1 MAQFSIL
8 LADLKV
14 YNHRRGLS
22 SEFWAMARFNT
33 TAARANHRLHMVF
46 GHGTLVLRE
55 DCVAE
60 LNNYIDPLPNNFPH
74 KNTLFDDVHM
84 RTFNYRA
91 CIGHINVKR
100 NPKVIHPCQLR
111 QVILEGWESPDFPHD
126 SSPLKLTHSEIFE
139 GM

>member
-46 GHGTLVLRE
+46 GRIWNWPNQQIYFSDLKVDGTLVLRE

-60 LNNYIDPLPNNFPH
+60 LNNYTDPLPENLDG
-74 KNTLFDDVHM
+74 KLLT
-84 RTFNYRA
+84 R
-91 CIGHINVKR
+91 
-100 NPKVIHPCQLR
+100 
-111 QVILEGWESPDFPHD
+111 ILEVDARMGNLEKVME
-126 SSPLKLTHSEIFE
+126 LIRCCK
-139 GM
+139 GV